1 MFKFLRKRDK
11 LKEQTDVFC
20 SNFETAWEKRLAAVD
35 TLREKRR
42 NSGFYKMTQ
51 GVYDDG
57 YDLVDFEI
65 VKEKYVGYFLEKTF
79 LNTEEIT
86 KLLKNIY
93 DAGVENKTTNQR
105 LDAFTKTASV
115 RM

>member
-11 LKEQTDVFC
+11 LKEQADIFC
-20 SNFETAWEKRLAAVD
+20 SDFETAWGKRLAAVD

-42 NSGFYKMTQ
+42 NTGFYKMTQ

-57 YDLVDFEI
+57 YDLVDFET

-79 LNTEEIT
+79 LNAEEIT
-86 KLLKNIY
+86 KLLKDIY
-93 DAGVENKTTNQR
+93 DAGVENKMTNQR
-105 LDAFTKTASV
+105 LDAFAKTKSV
-115 RM
+115 LM